1 MSART
6 VSARHRVL
14 GVSGSLRAASS
25 NTGLVRL
32 AQRVA
37 PDGLAVHIVDWIDQ
51 LPYYNFDL
59 EADPPSVVSRW
70 RDEVTTADAIVI
82 GLPEYNWGPSAVLKN
97 AIDWASRPFG
107 GQALKGKVIA
117 LLTSAGKSGGSHV
130 QESLGTILQLIGN
143 TVVTEPAVQIAMGP
157 TRISA
162 DGQTDDG
169 EVVALVS
176 AKMAAVADAL
186 RARSSTG

>member
-1 MSART
+1 
-6 VSARHRVL
+6 VSEFRVL
-14 GVSGSLRAASS
+14 GVSGSLRAGSS

-37 PDGLAVHIVDWIDQ
+37 PDALAMHIVDWIDQ

-59 EADPPSVVSRW
+59 ETDPPEVVVRW
-70 RDEVTTADAIVI
+70 RREVERADAIVM

-107 GQALKGKVIA
+107 GQALQGKVIA
-117 LLTSAGKSGGSHV
+117 LLTSAGKSGGTHV
-130 QESLGTILQLIGN
+130 QEGLATILELIGN
-143 TVVTEPAVQIAMGP
+143 TVVAEPPVQIAMGP

-169 EVVALVS
+169 EIVELVS
-176 AKMAAVADAL
+176 AKMAAVNTAL
-186 RARSSTG
+186 AQRAGESSAGR